1 MFNKTLHRP
10 MFRRGGRAG
19 GGIMTGVETPK
30 RGQVDGPGSY
40 AGDIDE
46 NTDASKSSFT
56 TNNTMSDIDSVKY
69 KRDLINELSPRY
81 NNQGSDFFMGLGAN
95 ILAAPG
101 GQPIFQTLGQ
111 SAKEPLNLMMK
122 QNMSQSSS
130 DRELVANLVKNLDD
144 ETLSAIQ
151 KDARAAV
158 ASGMFNGDYNEAVKA
173 LLQKKIYGTQDTEAD
188 LRRERIDFIEKRINS
203 TDMTGSLGSVSRN
216 IADHEYKVESGF
228 YKDAVDNNGNPIE
241 FSTVKQFFKDGDIAK
256 VGEKE
261 DGSMVYEITQ
271 NGLSKWEG
279 YEGLAVYDY
288 RTGKLFK
295 KQGSNFIEV
304 IIGTKETGE

>member
-10 MFRRGGRAG
+10 MFRRGGKAG
-19 GGIMTGVETPK
+19 GGITSGLEAPRQNYFKGEDVQKIQDQTGL
-30 RGQVDGPGSY
+30 
-40 AGDIDE
+40 IDQ
-46 NTDASKSSFT
+46 
-56 TNNTMSDIDSVKY
+56 
-69 KRDLINELSPRY
+69 LSPRY
-81 NNQGSDFFMGLGAN
+81 SNQGADFFMGLGAN

-101 GQPIFQTLGQ
+101 GDPLLQTLGK

-122 QNMSQSSS
+122 QNMAQNSS
-130 DRELVANLVKNLDD
+130 DRELVTNLVKGLDD

-188 LRRERIDFIEKRINS
+188 LDKERIDFLEANILK
-203 TDMTGSLGSVSRN
+203 TDMTGSLSSVARN
-216 IADHEYKVESGF
+216 IATHMHKIQSGAYKNT
-228 YKDAVDNNGNPIE
+228 VDQNGEALE
-241 FSTVKQFFKDGDIAK
+241 FSTVKTFFKDGDIAK

-261 DGSMVYEITQ
+261 DGTMLYQLTE
-271 NGLSKWEG
+271 NGLGKWKG
-279 YEGLAVYDY
+279 YEGLVVFDY